1 MKKEV
6 KILNNQKNNQVSC
19 GSGSGLFAGR
29 LSNKINEM
37 GLKQQELALTVF
49 HDEIKESNNDP
60 EVIAACARKI
70 SGYCHGVY
78 PKYPWIYDKLCQA
91 LHCEIGYLFGEHECS
106 TKDLQG
112 VADYTGL
119 SESAISILHDFNDIP
134 GQGGGPFPPGY
145 GKQFIDLY
153 SSFISS
159 AEIVGAMELYIGGL
173 HKLQNMSEDEFDEKY
188 LEFESIEQARS
199 FYLFQLQ
206 TSITNFLLDHF
217 NLK

>member
-1 MKKEV
+1 ME
-6 KILNNQKNNQVSC
+6 
-19 GSGSGLFAGR
+19 
-29 LSNKINEM
+29 
-37 GLKQQELALTVF
+37 LKT
-49 HDEIKESNNDP
+49 DIKEIRKTFKERVQAKRGKDRTQTDLARLVWP
-60 EVIAACARKI
+60 EIIGDEDKLNVKRKCI
-70 SGYCHGVY
+70 SGYENGVL
-78 PKYPWIYDKLCQA
+78 PKDITDISRLCNA
-91 LHCEIGYLFGEHECS
+91 LHCDMGYLFGEHECS

-119 SESAISILHDFNDIP
+119 SENAISILHDFNDIP

-159 AEIVGAMELYIGGL
+159 AEIVGAMELYISGL
-173 HKLQNMSEDEFDEKY
+173 HKLQNMSEDGFDETFTG
-188 LEFESIEQARS
+188 FESIEQARS